1 MATTYDWTISALDV
15 EKQKD
20 GLEDVVITVHWR
32 LRATDDTDGL
42 TAETY
47 GADSLGV
54 PDSDN
59 FTALADLTKEQVVGW
74 LEASFVT
81 TTETPNPDDP
91 EGEPLVSTDDR
102 LQQIKGGLAAN
113 ILDQRTPKMETVKPP
128 WSNGEI

>member
-47 GADSLGV
+47 GADALGV

-81 TTETPNPDDP
+81 TTERPNPDDP

-113 ILDQRTPKMETVKPP
+113 ILDQRTPKMETIKPP
-128 WSNGEI
+128 WA

>member
-54 PDSDN
+54 PDSEN
-59 FTALADLTKEQVVGW
+59 FTALADLTKEQVVEW

-81 TTETPNPDDP
+81 TTETPNPEDP

-102 LQQIKGGLAAN
+102 LQQIKGHLAAN
-113 ILDQRTPKMETVKPP
+113 ILDQRTPKMETIKPP
-128 WSNGEI
+128 WA

>member
-81 TTETPNPDDP
+81 TTERPNPDDP
-91 EGEPLVSTDDR
+91 EGDPLVSTDDR

-113 ILDQRTPKMETVKPP
+113 ILDQRTPKMETIKPP
-128 WSNGEI
+128 WA